1 MADLEDI
8 RKTIKEGVAYAAEKA
23 EELSRA
29 AALRLRIFALRRRIE
44 RLFAELGETV
54 YILAGEGADVRA
66 NAGVKKKIKNI
77 ASLERDVEKI
87 FAQLEKLSRR
97 TGAARRQTK
106 TKKKTKTRTAK
117 PKRRKTGR

>member
-1 MADLEDI
+1 MADFEDI
-8 RKTIKEGVAYAAEKA
+8 KKTIKDGVTYAAERA
-23 EELSRA
+23 EKLSRA

-54 YILAGEGADVRA
+54 YILAGEGADVRT

-77 ASLERDVEKI
+77 AALEREVEKI

-97 TGAARRQTK
+97 KRAARRQTA
-106 TKKKTKTRTAK
+106 TKKKTKTRTAA

>member
-8 RKTIKEGVAYAAEKA
+8 RKTIKEGVTYAAEKA

-44 RLFAELGETV
+44 RLFTELGEIV
-54 YILAGEGADVRA
+54 YNLSAGEGDVRA
-66 NAGVKKKIKNI
+66 HAGVKKKVKNI
-77 ASLERDVEKI
+77 AALEREVEKT

-97 TGAARRQTK
+97 AGAARRQTA
-106 TKKKTKTRTAK
+106 TKKKTKARTAK

>member
-1 MADLEDI
+1 MEDI

-29 AALRLRIFALRRRIE
+29 AALRLRVFALRRRIE
-44 RLFAELGETV
+44 RLFTELGETV
-54 YILAGEGADVRA
+54 YNLSAGGADVRA
-66 NAGVKKKIKNI
+66 HAGVKRKVKNI
-77 ASLERDVEKI
+77 AALEREVEKA

-106 TKKKTKTRTAK
+106 TKKKTKTRTAA

>member
-1 MADLEDI
+1 LEDI
-8 RKTIKEGVAYAAEKA
+8 RKTIKEGVSYAAGKA

-54 YILAGEGADVRA
+54 YILAGEAADVRA
-66 NAGVKKKIKNI
+66 HAGVKKKLKNI
-77 ASLERDVEKI
+77 AALEREVEKT

-97 TGAARRQTK
+97 TRAARRQNK
-106 TKKKTKTRTAK
+106 TKKKTKTRTAA
-117 PKRRKTGR
+117 PKTRKTGR

>member
-54 YILAGEGADVRA
+54 YILAGGGADLRA

-77 ASLERDVEKI
+77 AALEREVEKT

-97 TGAARRQTK
+97 TGAARRQTR

-117 PKRRKTGR
+117 PKRRTTGR